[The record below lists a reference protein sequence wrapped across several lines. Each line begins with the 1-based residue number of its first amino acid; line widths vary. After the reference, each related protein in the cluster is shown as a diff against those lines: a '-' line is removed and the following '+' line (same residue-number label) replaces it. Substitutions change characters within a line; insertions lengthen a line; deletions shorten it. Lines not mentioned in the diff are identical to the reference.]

1 MLKIQ
6 NYEEKRT
13 QVEVSLFVALIPQ
26 TPSSPRWQGCL
37 EQLRVEL
44 QTGLFYERLHAEWW
58 KDAAHSSLS

>member
-1 MLKIQ
+1 MLMLKIQ

-13 QVEVSLFVALIPQ
+13 QVEVSLFVSLIPQ

-44 QTGLFYERLHAEWW
+44 QTGLFYERLHAE
-58 KDAAHSSLS
+58 